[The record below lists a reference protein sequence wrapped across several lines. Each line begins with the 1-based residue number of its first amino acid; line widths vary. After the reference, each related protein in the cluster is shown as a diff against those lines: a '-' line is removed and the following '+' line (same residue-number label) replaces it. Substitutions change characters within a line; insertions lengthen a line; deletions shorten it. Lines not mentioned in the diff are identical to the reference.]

1 MKAKV
6 EILGMFIIFDFM
18 KLLTKTKPKVQILIF
33 AKSHVVLSFLAQSPT
48 PLKIACFPEKGHM
61 TA

>member
-18 KLLTKTKPKVQILIF
+18 KLLTKTKLKVQILF
-33 AKSHVVLSFLAQSPT
+33 RKMSCERFEHVLV
-48 PLKIACFPEKGHM
+48 
-61 TA
+61 